1 MTRLMKLYTFYE
13 KNISPFQR
21 IQKNAKLIVKSDE
34 LDLAVTIF
42 HQVTGEDFKHFSAQA
57 ETTSVNPFLQFIR
70 APDSYPRHHFEFRML
85 ENGQLILI
93 TSASK
98 ISHAFKSLKDVFSKK
113 IGEGVH
119 VTVNNKY
126 SMMVGVSIK
135 TVKNDQESQ
144 LELVS
149 SDPELKAFLVDRES
163 LENTDDHV

>member
-1 MTRLMKLYTFYE
+1 
-13 KNISPFQR
+13 
-21 IQKNAKLIVKSDE
+21 
-34 LDLAVTIF
+34 
-42 HQVTGEDFKHFSAQA
+42 
-57 ETTSVNPFLQFIR
+57 
-70 APDSYPRHHFEFRML
+70 ML

-98 ISHAFKSLKDVFSKK
+98 ISYAYKSLKDVFSKK

-119 VTVNNKY
+119 VTINSRY
-126 SMMVGVSIK
+126 SMMVGIGNK
-135 TVKNDQESQ
+135 TDKNGQESQ